1 MARATG
7 GDRLSAAESEPWSSS
22 RFDGGRETLRV
33 RDYFVAFFEAVD
45 ADVVAFTSFFAPN
58 TGLPAGSPGPMF
70 GCSVGPVSD
79 KFPPQPET
87 TQRPKPSKT
96 PTA

>member
-7 GDRLSAAESEPWSSS
+7 GDCLSAAEGEAPVELAIRW
-22 RFDGGRETLRV
+22 GRETSRV

-45 ADVVAFTSFFAPN
+45 ADVVAFRSFFAPN
-58 TGLPAGSPGPMF
+58 TGLPAGSPGADVRLLGRP
-70 GCSVGPVSD
+70 GVRQI
-79 KFPPQPET
+79 PPQPET
-87 TQRPKPSKT
+87 TQRPKLSKT